1 MKFSVLTLFP
11 EMFEAVIDKSIT
23 GRAIKKGIIETE
35 YLNIRDYSKDKHRRV
50 DDYPYGAGGGM
61 VMQPAPIYDAYKAAA
76 GEGKPYVIYMSPQGT
91 VFNQEKAK
99 ELAKLEHVVIL
110 CGHYEGVDE
119 RIIEEIVDEEI
130 SAGDY
135 VLTGGEIP
143 AMMVIDAVSRMI
155 DGVLDSGETMETESH
170 YSGLLEYPQY
180 TRPPE
185 FMGRKVPEVLLSGH
199 HLNIEKWRREQSL
212 IRTKLKRPDMI
223 RKADITDEERQML
236 KKVRRKRKKTAEDGN
251 AQNSDGEKRKR

>member
-11 EMFEAVIDKSIT
+11 EMFEAVIDASIT

-35 YLNIRDYSKDKHRRV
+35 YINIRDFSADRHRRV

-61 VMQPAPIYDAYKAAA
+61 VMQPQPIYDAYKYAA
-76 GEGKPYVIYMSPQGT
+76 GEGKPHVIYLSPQGE

-99 ELAKLEHVVIL
+99 ELSRYGHIVLL

-119 RIIEEIVDEEI
+119 RVLEEIEAEEI
-130 SAGDY
+130 SVGDY
-135 VLTGGEIP
+135 VLTGGEIA
-143 AMMVIDAVSRMI
+143 AMIVIDATSRMI
-155 DGVLDSGETMETESH
+155 EGVLDSGETMETESH
-170 YSGLLEYPQY
+170 YNGLLEYPQY

-185 FMGRKVPEVLLSGH
+185 FMGRRVPEVLLSGH
-199 HLNIEKWRREQSL
+199 HANIEKWRREQSL

-223 RKADITDEERQML
+223 KKAELTEAEKEML
-236 KKVRRKRKKTAEDGN
+236 KKVRRKRKKC
-251 AQNSDGEKRKR
+251 